1 MEARGELNITEICDT
16 TICRTYA
23 RQPVVFVRGSG
34 CRLWDNNGKEY
45 RDFLAGIA
53 VCNLG
58 HCPERLTEVLC
69 EQARKLVHV
78 SNLFYTEPQT
88 LLAAELVKCSFGDRV
103 FFCNSGAE
111 ANEAAIKLARKYS
124 FTHYGPGR
132 YQIITMKNSF
142 HGRTLATLSATGQ
155 EKVQKGF
162 EPLVDGFVYVEF
174 GSIEAV
180 RDAIT
185 EKTCAVMVEPIQ
197 GEGGVKIPPAGY
209 LKNLRDL
216 CDEKGLLLIFDEV
229 QVGMGRTGKLFAY
242 EHEGVAPHI
251 ITLAKA
257 LANGLPI
264 GAMITT
270 EKVSEVFDP
279 GSHASTFGG
288 TPLVS
293 AVALETVKTIA
304 DPKFLE
310 DVQRKGEYFLK
321 GLRELQKKH
330 GIVKDIRGRGLILA
344 MELDRPAKIVVEKC
358 LERGAIINCTQDT
371 VLRFLPPLIIPL
383 EDIDWL
389 LDQLD
394 QIFKEIV

>member
-1 MEARGELNITEICDT
+1 MNAKETLDIAQLCDT

-34 CRLWDNNGKEY
+34 CRLWDSNGKEY

-58 HCPERLTEVLC
+58 HCPEKLTEVLC

-88 LLAAELVKCSFGDRV
+88 LLAAELVKHSFGDRV

-124 FTHYGPGR
+124 LTHYGPGR

-155 EKVQKGF
+155 EKVHKGF

-180 RDAIT
+180 QKAIT

-197 GEGGVKIPPAGY
+197 GEGGVRIPPPGY
-209 LKNLRDL
+209 LKDLKAL
-216 CDEKGLLLIFDEV
+216 CDERGLLLIFDEV

-242 EHEGVAPHI
+242 EHEDVTPHI
-251 ITLAKA
+251 MTLAKA
-257 LANGLPI
+257 LANGLPM
-264 GAMITT
+264 GAMVTT
-270 EKVSEVFDP
+270 EKVAEVFDP

-293 AVALETVKTIA
+293 AVALEVLKTIA
-304 DPKFLE
+304 DPQFLSE
-310 DVQRKGEYFLK
+310 VRRKGDYFLN

-330 GIVKDIRGRGLILA
+330 AVVKDVRGRGLMVA
-344 MELDRPAKIVVEKC
+344 MELDKPAKVVVEKC
-358 LERGAIINCTQDT
+358 LERGAVINCTQDT
-371 VLRFLPPLIIPL
+371 VLRFLPPLIVPV

-389 LDQLD
+389 LEQLD
-394 QIFKEIV
+394 QILKEFV

>member
-174 GSIEAV
+174 GSIELCGMLSRKKPV
-180 RDAIT
+180 RLWWN
-185 EKTCAVMVEPIQ
+185 P
-197 GEGGVKIPPAGY
+197 Y
-209 LKNLRDL
+209 R
-216 CDEKGLLLIFDEV
+216 
-229 QVGMGRTGKLFAY
+229 
-242 EHEGVAPHI
+242 
-251 ITLAKA
+251 
-257 LANGLPI
+257 
-264 GAMITT
+264 
-270 EKVSEVFDP
+270 EKVELKF
-279 GSHASTFGG
+279 
-288 TPLVS
+288 PLQVI
-293 AVALETVKTIA
+293 LKT
-304 DPKFLE
+304 
-310 DVQRKGEYFLK
+310 
-321 GLRELQKKH
+321 
-330 GIVKDIRGRGLILA
+330 
-344 MELDRPAKIVVEKC
+344 
-358 LERGAIINCTQDT
+358 
-371 VLRFLPPLIIPL
+371 
-383 EDIDWL
+383 
-389 LDQLD
+389 
-394 QIFKEIV
+394 

>member
-1 MEARGELNITEICDT
+1 
-16 TICRTYA
+16 
-23 RQPVVFVRGSG
+23 VVFVRGSG
-34 CRLWDNNGKEY
+34 CRLWDSNGKEY

-58 HCPERLTEVLC
+58 HCPEKLTEVLC
-69 EQARKLVHV
+69 DQARKLVHV

-88 LLAAELVKCSFGDRV
+88 FLAAELVKHSFGDRV

-124 FTHYGPGR
+124 LTHYGPGR

-155 EKVQKGF
+155 EKVHKGF

-180 RDAIT
+180 QKAIT

-197 GEGGVKIPPAGY
+197 GEGGVRIPPPGY
-209 LKNLRDL
+209 LKDLKAL
-216 CDEKGLLLIFDEV
+216 CDERGLLLIFDEV

-242 EHEGVAPHI
+242 EHEDVTPHI
-251 ITLAKA
+251 MTLAKA
-257 LANGLPI
+257 LANGLPM
-264 GAMITT
+264 GAMVTT
-270 EKVSEVFDP
+270 EKVAEVFDP

-293 AVALETVKTIA
+293 AVALEVLKTIA
-304 DPKFLE
+304 DPQFLSE
-310 DVQRKGEYFLK
+310 VRRKGDYFLN

-330 GIVKDIRGRGLILA
+330 AVVKDVRGRGLMVA
-344 MELDRPAKIVVEKC
+344 MELDKPAKVVVEKC
-358 LERGAIINCTQDT
+358 LERGAVINCTQDT
-371 VLRFLPPLIIPL
+371 VLRFLPPLIVPV

-389 LDQLD
+389 LEQLD
-394 QIFKEIV
+394 QILKEFV

>member
-1 MEARGELNITEICDT
+1 MDGTFADIAKLCDST
-16 TICRTYA
+16 VCRTYA

-34 CRLWDNNGKEY
+34 CRLWDNTGKEY

-58 HCPERLTEVLC
+58 HCPERLTRVIC
-69 EQARKLVHV
+69 EQAAKLVHV
-78 SNLFYTEPQT
+78 SNLFYTEPQA
-88 LLAAELVKCSFGDRV
+88 LLAAELVKHSFGDRV

-132 YQIITMKNSF
+132 YHIITMKHSF

-162 EPLVDGFVYVEF
+162 EPLVDGFTYVEF

-180 RDAIT
+180 EKAIT

-197 GEGGVKIPPAGY
+197 GEGGVRIPPAGY
-209 LKNLRDL
+209 LKELREL
-216 CDEKGLLLIFDEV
+216 CDERGLLLIFDEV
-229 QVGMGRTGKLFAY
+229 QVGMGRTGRLFAY

-251 ITLAKA
+251 MTIAKA
-257 LANGLPI
+257 LANGLPM
-264 GAMITT
+264 GAMIAT
-270 EKVSEVFDP
+270 EEVASAFEP

-293 AVALETVKTIA
+293 AVALETLRTIA
-304 DPKFLE
+304 DPEFLAG
-310 DVQRKGEYFLK
+310 VRRKGEYFLEK
-321 GLRELQKKH
+321 LRELQKRH
-330 GIVKDIRGRGLILA
+330 SMVKDVRGRGLMVA
-344 MELDRPAKIVVEKC
+344 MELDRPAKAVVDKC
-358 LERGAIINCTQDT
+358 LDRGAVINCTQDT
-371 VLRFLPPLIIPL
+371 VLRFVPPLIIET

-389 LDQLD
+389 VDQLD
-394 QIFKEIV
+394 EILKEIS